1 MQYARVDH
9 YYAFYVR
16 GYHGMNITSN
26 SNIMHNTP
34 S

>member
-26 SNIMHNTP
+26 IMHNTP